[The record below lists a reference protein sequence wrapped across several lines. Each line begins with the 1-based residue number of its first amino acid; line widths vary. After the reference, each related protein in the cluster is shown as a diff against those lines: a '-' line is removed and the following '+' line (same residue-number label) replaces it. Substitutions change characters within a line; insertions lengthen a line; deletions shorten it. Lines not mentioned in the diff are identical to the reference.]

1 MFAARLPP
9 IHRSSSHDTIQT
21 AAFVIGADKA
31 GQAYEAQRYD
41 PGKRSEE
48 LELEKQLFGKR
59 ADDQVALTS
68 TSDRALHW
76 VRTHRYQ
83 TVAGAWAASM
93 AGSFAYG
100 PLAPTDC
107 MQSSILTFYTVAS
120 QPLSFAQKLVQ
131 VSAPMHLGAAMV
143 LTTVTGKARMLAQG
157 LTVGVLLVTAGLAA
171 GDKTPAQKAAQEA
184 RAEDA
189 IYKFKKD
196 SRKSSPPLS

>member
-100 PLAPTDC
+100 PFAPDR
-107 MQSSILTFYTVAS
+107 LHAVFYTDVLNSRISAIVLCAKACPGQCPYAS
-120 QPLSFAQKLVQ
+120 GCSNG
-131 VSAPMHLGAAMV
+131 SNDCH
-143 LTTVTGKARMLAQG
+143 R
-157 LTVGVLLVTAGLAA
+157 
-171 GDKTPAQKAAQEA
+171 
-184 RAEDA
+184 
-189 IYKFKKD
+189 
-196 SRKSSPPLS
+196 